1 MYLKASRGMIH
12 CSKSRVKF
20 ATPRSRTFAQDFG
33 IANRAASTRSRNVCL
48 FRLLMGSYRN
58 SVDSYKYAIPHIYD
72 TIRAVI
78 TIIREANTRQ
88 MAITCNVVLDKYVKI
103 HSL

>member
-12 CSKSRVKF
+12 CSKSRAKF
-20 ATPRSRTFAQDFG
+20 ATPRSRTFAEDFG

-72 TIRAVI
+72 TIRAII
-78 TIIREANTRQ
+78 TIIREANTWQ